1 MQIPP
6 THQQTQS
13 SQQSPGFFQR
23 LLGAEQAVGDDRV
36 QALPA
41 DWDQRDLDQRV
52 REIGEW

>member
-1 MQIPP
+1 MQTPP
-6 THQQTQS
+6 THQTTQAGK
-13 SQQSPGFFQR
+13 QSPGFFQR
-23 LLGAEQAVGDDRV
+23 LLGAEQVVSDDRV

>member
-1 MQIPP
+1 MFVP
-6 THQQTQS
+6 S
-13 SQQSPGFFQR
+13 FLQR
-23 LLGAEQAVGDDRV
+23 SNDMPEAMPERV